1 LADKETKKSKQ
12 AEDAAVEK
20 STGGKG
26 KKSKEEI
33 EPQTPVFETVERPVE
48 TEEPQKEGLEESD
61 SQTLGLLMDVEL
73 NLSVL
78 LGTAELPLGKILDLT
93 KGSVIELDSTTNNPI
108 DLLANGK
115 VIAQGEVVIIE
126 DNFGL
131 RITNMVEQYGKFI

>member
-1 LADKETKKSKQ
+1 MADKETKKSKQ

-20 STGGKG
+20 STGGRS

-48 TEEPQKEGLEESD
+48 TEELQKEGLEESD